1 MWSCQGRGQAM
12 NFPQTRLTLIQRLA
26 TGGSEEDWQ
35 CFLQDYWGPI
45 CRFSLRFGARNL
57 DDAEDV
63 ACQTF
68 EVLWE
73 KRLLAR
79 WMSRR
84 SAKLRTLLCT
94 VVRNILSHRRRV
106 RKGQERLL
114 PDLAEQI
121 DESAS
126 ADGEQVDAFY
136 AAWVEDVVQQAV
148 DSLALEYCGKGR
160 ANHLRVLYGRLCLG
174 LTFEQVAE
182 LLEITPA
189 AADHVLRDAK
199 RRLSEKLEQ
208 LLRRQVER
216 YCPVEEI
223 AQECAQEWRQ
233 LAQYL
238 ADHGGLEDAVRRAQ
252 ELLDPSE
259 WKKGQRAALIE
270 AVTRLTSIRRPPA

>member
-1 MWSCQGRGQAM
+1 MS
-12 NFPQTRLTLIQRLA
+12 FPQTRLTLIQRLA

-63 ACQTF
+63 ASQTF

-79 WMSRR
+79 WTSQR

-94 VVRNILSHRRRV
+94 VVRNVLSHRHRV
-106 RKGQERLL
+106 RKGHERLL
-114 PDLAEQI
+114 PDPAEQI
-121 DESAS
+121 DQSTSAH
-126 ADGEQVDAFY
+126 GKQFDAFY

-148 DSLALEYCGKGR
+148 DSLALEYCGRGR
-160 ANHLRVLYGRLCLG
+160 ANHLRVLHGRLCLG

-182 LLEITPA
+182 LLDITRA
-189 AADHVLRDAK
+189 AADHALRDAK
-199 RRLSEKLEQ
+199 RRLSEKLEE
-208 LLRRQVER
+208 LLHGQVER
-216 YCPVEEI
+216 YCPVEEVE
-223 AQECAQEWRQ
+223 QECALEWRQ
-233 LAQYL
+233 LGQYL
-238 ADHGGLEDAVRRAQ
+238 ADHGGLEEAVRRAH

-259 WKKGQRAALIE
+259 WKRRQGTALTK
-270 AVTRLTSIRRPPA
+270 AVTRLTSIRRPSR

>member
-1 MWSCQGRGQAM
+1 MS
-12 NFPQTRLTLIQRLA
+12 FPQTRLTLIQRLA

-63 ACQTF
+63 ASQTF

-79 WMSRR
+79 WMSQR

-94 VVRNILSHRRRV
+94 VVRNILSHRRRI

-114 PDLAEQI
+114 LDLVQQI

-126 ADGEQVDAFY
+126 TGGEQVDAFY
-136 AAWVEDVVQQAV
+136 AAWAEDVVQQAV
-148 DSLALEYCGKGR
+148 DSLALEYCGRGR

-189 AADHVLRDAK
+189 AVDHAWRDAK
-199 RRLSEKLEQ
+199 RRLSEKLEE
-208 LLRRQVER
+208 LLHSHVER
-216 YCPVEEI
+216 YCPVEEVE
-223 AQECAQEWRQ
+223 QECAQEWRQ
-233 LAQYL
+233 LAQHL
-238 ADHGGLEDAVRRAQ
+238 ADHGGLEDAVRRAH

-259 WKKGQRAALIE
+259 REKRQQAALTK
-270 AVTRLTSIRRPPA
+270 AVTRLTSIQRPLA